1 MKWQS
6 LMHDRGTPAPAF
18 AVADPSGRVHTLAN
32 FRDSKALLVAFICNH
47 CPFVL
52 HMLDGLVRFAA
63 DYAPRGLATVA
74 SSANDSDAVPEDG
87 PQQMAALAKARG
99 FGFPYLFDASQ
110 QAARQFGAVCT
121 PDLFLYDG
129 QRKLYYRGQ
138 FDASRPKTPHTSL
151 VAVPVSGGDLRNAA
165 DALLAGAPPPSDQR
179 PSMGCSMKWRPGN
192 EPEWG

>member
-1 MKWQS
+1 MTWQS
-6 LMHDRGTPAPAF
+6 LMHDLGTPAPAF
-18 AVADPSGRVHTLAN
+18 AVADSTGRVYTPADFN
-32 FRDSKALLVAFICNH
+32 TSKALLVAFICNH

-74 SSANDSDAVPEDG
+74 ISSNDSEAVPEDG
-87 PQQMAALAKARG
+87 PQQMAALARARG

-110 QAARQFGAVCT
+110 QAAKQFGAVCT

-138 FDASRPKTPHTSL
+138 YDASRPKTPHTSL
-151 VAVPVSGGDLRNAA
+151 VAVPVSGDDLRNAA
-165 DALLAGAPPPSDQR
+165 DALLSGAPPPAEQR

>member
-6 LMHDRGTPAPAF
+6 LMHELGTPAPAF
-18 AVADPSGRVHTLAN
+18 SVPDPSGRVCTLAD
-32 FRDSKALLVAFICNH
+32 FQASRALLVAFICNH

-74 SSANDSDAVPEDG
+74 ISSNDIGAHPEDG

-99 FGFPYLFDASQ
+99 FAFPYLYDATQ
-110 QAARQFGAVCT
+110 EGAKQFGAVCT
-121 PDLFLYDG
+121 PDLFLYDA

-138 FDASRPKTPHTSL
+138 FDASRPKTAHTT
-151 VAVPVSGGDLRNAA
+151 AATVPVSGADLRAAA
-165 DALLAGAPPPSDQR
+165 DALLAGRPPPPDQR
-179 PSMGCSMKWRPGN
+179 PSMGCSMKWKPGN
-192 EPEWG
+192 EPDWG

>member
-6 LMHDRGTPAPAF
+6 LMRDLGTPAPQF
-18 AVADPSGRVHTLAN
+18 AVADPAGRVYTLAD
-32 FRDSKALLVAFICNH
+32 FDASSALLVAFICNH

-74 SSANDSDAVPEDG
+74 ISSNDSVAEPEDG
-87 PQQMAALAKARG
+87 PQQMAALAQARG

-110 QAARQFGAVCT
+110 EAARQFGAVCT

-129 QRKLYYRGQ
+129 QRRLYYRGQ
-138 FDASRPKTPHTSL
+138 FDASRPKTPHSAS
-151 VAVPVSGGDLRNAA
+151 VAVPVSGNDLRKAA
-165 DALLAGAPPPSDQR
+165 DALLAGAPPPAEQR
-179 PSMGCSMKWRPGN
+179 PSMGCSMKWQPGN